1 MPIRQARS
9 LWYNL
14 AMVSASDIKVLR
26 DETGLSMSLVKSAL
40 DEAGGDK
47 AKALEILRSKAGA
60 AAEKKSGRALGAG
73 TVASYVHSTKT
84 MGAMVELDS
93 ETDFVAKNDEFKQL
107 AYDIAMHVSATAPAD
122 VPALMEEA
130 FVKDGTRTIKQLIE
144 GAVQKF
150 GERVEIKR
158 FSRFSVLD

>member
-1 MPIRQARS
+1 
-9 LWYNL
+9 
-14 AMVSASDIKVLR
+14 MVSAADIKILR

-60 AAEKKSGRALGAG
+60 AAEKKSGRTLGAG

-93 ETDFVAKNDEFKQL
+93 ETDFVSKNDEFKQL
-107 AYDIAMHVSATAPAD
+107 AYDIAMHVSATSPAD
-122 VPALMEEA
+122 VEALMAEP

-158 FSRFSVLD
+158 FARFSVFD

>member
-1 MPIRQARS
+1 
-9 LWYNL
+9 
-14 AMVSASDIKVLR
+14 MVSAADVKILR

-60 AAEKKSGRALGAG
+60 AAEKKSGRTLGAG

-93 ETDFVAKNDEFKQL
+93 ETDFVSKNDEFKQL
-107 AYDIAMHVSATAPAD
+107 AYDIAMLLSASSPSD
-122 VPALMEEA
+122 VEALMAEP
-130 FVKDGTRTIKQLIE
+130 FVKDVTRTIKQLIE

-158 FSRFSVLD
+158 FARFSVFD